1 MENSDKYKVTFET
14 WNKVASLYQEKFMD
28 LDIYNDSYDVFCGLI
43 TRRSAKILEIGCGP
57 GNITKYLIAKI
68 PSVNVTATDVAP
80 NMIEL
85 AQQNNPAAKV
95 IVMDCREIDKIPG
108 KFDGIVCGFCLPY
121 LSKEDCLK
129 LFVDS
134 FQLLESNGYF
144 YLSTIEGN
152 YENSGFE
159 AASTGDRSFVYYY
172 EEGFLRNEFEKHGF
186 SVVHLS
192 KKEYPK
198 ANGSTQVHLLFI
210 AQKNN

>member
-28 LDIYNDSYDVFCGLI
+28 LDMYNDSYDVFCGLI

-159 AASTGDRSFVYYY
+159 ACQYGRPLVCLL
-172 EEGFLRNEFEKHGF
+172 LRGRVFEK
-186 SVVHLS
+186 
-192 KKEYPK
+192 
-198 ANGSTQVHLLFI
+198 
-210 AQKNN
+210 